1 MSASSFTIARGA
13 LLPALKAVNRAVEK
27 RNTIPI
33 LGNVLISAENDHLT
47 ITGTNLDLE
56 VRASA
61 EAPGLGSI
69 VPFTMP
75 SALLHDAVNKFADG
89 AQVKFDGD
97 DAHINVSAGR
107 SKFHLQVLPASD
119 FPEMTAGEFTHHF
132 KLAGSEIANAVSKV
146 SFAISTEETRYY
158 LNGIHLH
165 RTDEHL
171 AFVATDGHRLALI
184 KLLPPEG
191 SEGMPGVIVPRATVA
206 VLRHLV
212 STEGIVSVS
221 LSERKVRFELPD
233 GVVITSKLIEGTY
246 PDYQRVIPANND
258 KSYTVEREALSAAL
272 GRVMT
277 LSSERGRAVKFS
289 FASDELRLETNNP
302 DSGNAQD
309 SINISDGASDELEI
323 GFNGRYC
330 LDILEALDAKKLTF
344 ELEQAGSPCKISTT
358 DAPASGEKPL
368 FVLMP
373 MRV

>member
-107 SKFHLQVLPASD
+107 SKFRLQVLPASD

-158 LNGIHLH
+158 LNGIYLH

-184 KLLPPEG
+184 KLPPPEG
-191 SEGMPGVIVPRATVA
+191 SEGMPGVIVPRATVG

-212 STEGIVSVS
+212 STEGDVSVS
-221 LSERKVRFELPD
+221 LSERKIRFEMPD

-258 KSYTVEREALSAAL
+258 KSYTVEREALADAL

-277 LSSERGRAVKFS
+277 LSSERGRAVKFT
-289 FASDELRLETNNP
+289 FTADELRLETNNP
-302 DSGNAQD
+302 DNGNAQD
-309 SINISDGASDELEI
+309 SINISDGASDELDI

-330 LDILEALDAKKLTF
+330 LDILEAVGAKEVIF
-344 ELEQAGSPCKISTT
+344 ELEAAGSPCKITT
-358 DAPASGEKPL
+358 ADAPASGERPL

>member
-1 MSASSFTIARGA
+1 MSATRFTIARGA

-33 LGNVLISAENDHLT
+33 LGNVLISAENDRLI

-61 EAPGLGSI
+61 EAPGLGSFA
-69 VPFTMP
+69 PFTMP
-75 SALLHDAVNKFADG
+75 SALLHDVINKFADS
-89 AQVKFDGD
+89 AEVKFEGD

-107 SKFHLQVLPASD
+107 SRFRLQVLPASD
-119 FPEMTAGEFTHHF
+119 FPEMSAADFTHHF
-132 KLAGSEIANAVSKV
+132 EIAGAVIADAVSKV
-146 SFAISTEETRYY
+146 GFAISTEETRYY
-158 LNGIHLH
+158 LNGIYVH

-171 AFVATDGHRLALI
+171 CVVATDGHRLALI
-184 KLLPPEG
+184 TLKPPEG
-191 SEGMPGVIVPRATVA
+191 SEGMPGVIIPRAA
-206 VLRHLV
+206 VGLLRHLV
-212 STEGIVSVS
+212 SAEGDISVS
-221 LSERKVRFELPD
+221 LSERKIRFEMPG

-246 PDYQRVIPANND
+246 PDYPRVIPSNND

-277 LSSERGRAVKFS
+277 LSSERGRAVKFT
-289 FASDELRLETNNP
+289 FGTDELNLETNNP
-302 DSGNAQD
+302 DNGNAQD
-309 SINISDGASDELEI
+309 SLSVTDGAAEALEI

-330 LDILEALDAKKLTF
+330 LDILEALDAKELIF
-344 ELEQAGSPCKISTT
+344 ELEAAGSPCKITT
-358 DAPASGEKPL
+358 ADTPESGEKPL